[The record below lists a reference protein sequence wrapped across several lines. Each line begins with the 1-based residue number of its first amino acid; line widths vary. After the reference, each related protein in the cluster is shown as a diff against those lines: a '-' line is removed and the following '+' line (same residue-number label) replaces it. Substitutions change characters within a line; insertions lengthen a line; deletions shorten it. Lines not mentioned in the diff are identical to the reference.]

1 MILKNNNID
10 ETYKNYI
17 MEIGQFY
24 IVKLSIHSIKGGFI
38 MIKVVLKDGSTLEV
52 EKGTSI
58 IEVAKKISEGLARV
72 ATCGEVNGEVKDLRY
87 ELQEDCELV
96 IDTFDSSLNGKK
108 AYWHTTSHI
117 MAQAVKR
124 LFPDVKFAIGPS
136 IDDGFYYDFDVEKP
150 FTDEDKAKIE
160 EEMKKIIKEDIEIKR
175 FSLPKE
181 KALELMKDQP
191 YKVELIEELPEGEE
205 ISFYEQGD
213 FTDLC
218 AGPHLMST
226 GKVKAVKI
234 LSSSGAYWRGNEKN
248 KMLQRIYAI
257 SFPKASQLQEHLD
270 LLEEAKKRDH
280 KKLGKELELF
290 MIAPE
295 GPGFPFFLPKGMIIR
310 NVLEDYWREIHRKN
324 GYQEV
329 KTPMILNEELWH
341 RSGHWDHYKENMYTT
356 KIDDVDFGIKPM
368 NCPGGMIVYKSK
380 MHSYRDLPI
389 RMGELGLVHRH
400 EKSGELNG
408 LFRVRCFTQDDAHIF
423 CLPSQIEEE
432 IAGVIKLVNE
442 VYSLF
447 GFDYTIELSTR
458 PDDSMGSD
466 EQWEMAENALK
477 KVLADLNLP
486 YELNEGDGAFYGPK
500 IDFHIKDC
508 LGRSWQCGTIQLDF
522 QMPERFD
529 LTYIGEDGEKHRPVM
544 LHRVIFGSIERF
556 IGNLIEQYA
565 GAFPV
570 WISPVQVKILP
581 ITDNEHE
588 YAGKLR
594 QKFEEVGIRV
604 EVDSRNEKTGYKIRE
619 AQLEKVPYMLV
630 VGPKE
635 VEANSVSVR
644 SRENGDEGSMEVE
657 KFQERIL
664 EEIINKK

>member
-1 MILKNNNID
+1 MLKI
-10 ETYKNYI
+10 T
-17 MEIGQFY
+17 
-24 IVKLSIHSIKGGFI
+24 
-38 MIKVVLKDGSTLEV
+38 LKDGSKIEI
-52 EKGTSI
+52 EKGAKI
-58 IEVAKKISEGLARV
+58 IDVAQKISEGLARN
-72 ATCGEVNGEVKDLRY
+72 ATCGEINGEIKDLRY
-87 ELQEDCELV
+87 EIQEDCDLV
-96 IDTFDSSLNGKK
+96 IHTFNQEDLEGKK

-124 LFPDVKFAIGPS
+124 LFPNVKFAIGPS

-150 FTDEDKAKIE
+150 FTDEDKEKIE
-160 EEMKKIIKEDIEIKR
+160 EEMKKIIKEDIKIER
-175 FSLPKE
+175 FSLPKKE
-181 KALELMKDQP
+181 ALELMKEQP
-191 YKVELIEELPEGEE
+191 YKQELIEELPEGEE
-205 ISFYEQGD
+205 ISFYKQGD

-226 GKVKAVKI
+226 GKVKSVKI
-234 LSSSGAYWRGNEKN
+234 LSSSGAYWRGSEKN

-257 SFPKASQLQEHLD
+257 SFPKASMLQEYLD

-290 MIAPE
+290 MISPE
-295 GPGFPFFLPKGMIIR
+295 GPGFPFFLPKGMVLR
-310 NVLEDYWREIHRKN
+310 NVLEDYWRKIHREH

-356 KIDDVDFGIKPM
+356 KIDDTDYGIKPM

-380 MHSYRDLPI
+380 MRSYKDLPI

-432 IAGVIKLVNE
+432 ISGVIKLVDE
-442 VYSLF
+442 VYKLF
-447 GFDYTIELSTR
+447 GFDYKVELSTR
-458 PDDSMGSD
+458 PEDSMGSD
-466 EQWEMAENALK
+466 EQWELAENALK
-477 KVLADLNLP
+477 KVLEDRKME

-500 IDFHIKDC
+500 IDFHITDC
-508 LGRSWQCGTIQLDF
+508 LGRSWQCGTVQLDF

-565 GAFPV
+565 GAFPA
-570 WISPVQVKILP
+570 WLAPVQVKILP
-581 ITDNEHE
+581 ITDNQHE
-588 YAGKLR
+588 YAHKIA
-594 QKFEEVGIRV
+594 KKYEEKGIRV
-604 EVDSRNEKTGYKIRE
+604 EVDDRSEKTGYKIRE
-619 AQLEKVPYMLV
+619 AQLEKVPYMLI
-630 VGPKE
+630 VGEKE
-635 VEANSVSVR
+635 VEANTVSIR
-644 SRENGDEGSMEVE
+644 SREEGDIGAKAVDEFM
-657 KFQERIL
+657 KDL
-664 EEIINKK
+664 LDEIENKK